1 MLQTGVSQT
10 HYVGV
15 PICSDGSV
23 NSMFGFARINE
34 INMLDLYL
42 NRRPRR
48 GIILIYQIIL
58 ILETSYTIL
67 IARVNDQIILILEIS
82 YIILIARVSARGIG
96 W

>member
-10 HYVGV
+10 RYVGV
-15 PICSDGSV
+15 PICSDESV
-23 NSMFGFARINE
+23 NSMFGFVRINE

-67 IARVNDQIILILEIS
+67 IARV
-82 YIILIARVSARGIG
+82 SARGSG